1 MTRRRVF
8 RIAALALT
16 ACLLAGAGS
25 IVVVGSQRRS
35 TFDSQVGSLQR
46 TWAHDL
52 AVGVPSAGITPLETR
67 LRKQRPQDD
76 WWAPVWWTTDGQ
88 GLLAALTRATDSAYA
103 AAMATQRDR
112 AQLLLTD
119 WEHQAGQDQSFMT
132 ATELAAGRSWPD
144 QLSAATTPDEIAA
157 LAASWQKQMDAD
169 RTAIAAA
176 QQQATLQADVAAAGG
191 PAGLL
196 SQAGTAIS
204 QAGTD
209 DLDPGEVPTLVT
221 QLQTEESSGAD
232 PGQTAEL
239 LYVALQQLNQLI
251 SLNNQIHG
259 EIRPLLLLVDQA
271 AAEGT
276 PTAQSFLAQYQTVD
290 QDYLSG
296 TTFDQLT
303 AVQTAL
309 AALQASVTAE
319 LDADQCGHDVG
330 SGKVITLNLTL
341 QEGVFY
347 DNGCVVK
354 ATPITTGRPG
364 LRTPTGDF
372 RVFYKTSPFTMVSPW
387 PPGSPDWYPTT
398 VVRWVLEFADGYFLH
413 DAYWENQNA
422 FGPGSEND
430 VAQDWASHGCVHI
443 PTALMPWLYD
453 WTPLGTPVIIT
464 N

>member
-1 MTRRRVF
+1 MTRSRAA
-8 RIAALALT
+8 RIAAVALI

-25 IVVVGSQRRS
+25 MVLVGSQRRS
-35 TFDSQVGSLQR
+35 SFDAQVAGLER
-46 TWAHDL
+46 TWARDL
-52 AVGVPSAGITPLETR
+52 AVGVPSASITPLESR
-67 LRKQRPQDD
+67 LRAQRPQDD
-76 WWAPVWWTTDGQ
+76 WWAPVWWTSDGR
-88 GLLAALTRATDSAYA
+88 GLLAALTRATDSAYV
-103 AAMATQRDR
+103 AAMATQRSR
-112 AQLLLTD
+112 AQLVLTD
-119 WEHQAGQDQSFMT
+119 WQGEAGQDQSFMT
-132 ATELAAGRSWPD
+132 ATELAAGRGWPA
-144 QLSAATTPDEIAA
+144 QLGAATTPNQIAA
-157 LAASWQKQMDAD
+157 LAANWQAQLDAD

-176 QQQATLQADVAAAGG
+176 QQQATLEADVAAAGG

-196 SQAGTAIS
+196 SQAGSEVS
-204 QAGTD
+204 QASTD
-209 DLDPGEVPTLVT
+209 DLDPGDVPALVT
-221 QLQTEESSGAD
+221 QVQAEQSSGTD

-251 SLNNQIHG
+251 ALNNQIHG
-259 EIRPLLLLVDQA
+259 EMRPLMLLVDQA
-271 AAEGT
+271 GAEGT
-276 PTAQSFLAQYQTVD
+276 PTSQLMLAQYQAAD
-290 QDYLSG
+290 QNYLSG
-296 TTFDQLT
+296 TTLDQLT
-303 AVQTAL
+303 AVQTAV
-309 AALQASVTAE
+309 AALQSSVTAE
-319 LDADQCGHDVG
+319 LAADQCGHDVG

-372 RVFYKTSPFTMVSPW
+372 SVFYKTSPFTMVSPW

-398 VVRWVLEFADGYFLH
+398 VVQWVLEFADGYFLH